1 MAFFG
6 QNACGAWIN
15 FNGTGTIATRDS
27 YNVSSIT
34 DHATGTYTVSFTSN
48 FTNDDFCAV
57 ITAGGTSGIPTTKSA
72 ISGEDFGVG
81 SVKFQTL
88 SVINSGGSMDNST
101 VCIAAFGDLA

>member
-1 MAFFG
+1 MSFFG

-27 YNVSSIT
+27 FNVSSVS
-34 DHATGTYTVSFTSN
+34 DHATGTYTVSFNSS
-48 FTNDDFCAV
+48 FTNNDFCTV

-72 ISGEDFGVG
+72 TTDEDFNVG

-88 SVINSGGSMDNST
+88 SVVGNGGAMDNAI
-101 VCIAAFGDLA
+101 VCLAAFGDLA